1 MIDKNELNY
10 LINRMKKEAG
20 GTGSL
25 GGDTQISFTEAS
37 SRQNLVSGEKLP
49 VLFGKIKK
57 FFSDLKAVAFS
68 GSYQDLTNKPS
79 IPQAVSELSND
90 KKYQTAEQVTA
101 AITGQISSL
110 GNLSGYNM
118 EKVAALPASPDA
130 NTFYIITG
138 GD

>member
-1 MIDKNELNY
+1 MINKNELNY
-10 LINRMKKEAG
+10 LINRMKKETG

-37 SRQNLVSGEKLP
+37 SRQNLVSGEKLS

-57 FFSDLKAVAFS
+57 FFSDLKTVAFS

-90 KKYQTAEQVTA
+90 KKYQTAEQVA
-101 AITGQISSL
+101 AAMAGQISSL

-118 EKVAALPASPDA
+118 EKVTALPAAPDA